1 MRFSVKSRHE
11 DILRTRNRDQP
22 LFLDGGCTTNY
33 EQANTKWEYQEATN
47 SVEANQ
53 IADKGWIVAGFNKY
67 TDATGQPQTEY
78 TMKRPKQ

>member
-1 MRFSVKSRHE
+1 MKKSFAL
-11 DILRTRNRDQP
+11 IIAASML
-22 LFLDGGCTTNY
+22 LLDGGCTTHH

-53 IADKGWIVAGFNKY
+53 MADKGWIVAGFTKY
-67 TDATGQPQTEY
+67 TDATGQPQANF